1 MQGATGPRQKLRRG
15 MTLVELLVVV
25 VIILL
30 LAAATIPRLQ
40 PAMDRSRIR
49 EAARSVQL
57 YLSSA
62 RNQAIATGR
71 SCGVIIEALP
81 GEGGCSMTLSQ
92 VESSAPLGGAATLSL
107 SSGSLTVKF
116 DTDTDARVKS
126 LTSGKPNQIQ
136 FGGQGGLYNLSSSGS
151 AATAGWNL
159 GQSPPW
165 PLSPSAIPCKIYR
178 QPVKSVASALQ
189 LPSPAVID
197 LTLSG
202 PDTVQP
208 NGTTTFWGSGP
219 VTIMFAP
226 DGTIDQ
232 VLVGG
237 VATHPVT
244 PICLL
249 IGKRENVNDPDPK
262 KLNSQDLSCLW
273 VAINPWTGLIITT
286 DLAVVGDKTNIDQ
299 SRKYARESDAM
310 GGK

>member
-1 MQGATGPRQKLRRG
+1 

-25 VIILL
+25 VIILT

-62 RNQAIATGR
+62 RNQALATGR
-71 SCGVIIEALP
+71 SCGVIFEPLP

-92 VESSAPLGGAATLSL
+92 VESPAPYGGAATLTQ
-107 SSGSLTVKF
+107 GTGGGLTVKF
-116 DTDTDARVKS
+116 DPNTNANIVKP
-126 LTSGKPNQIQ
+126 GDQIQ
-136 FGGQGGLYNLSSSGS
+136 FGGQGVSFSLSGGT
-151 AATAGWNL
+151 AAGWSANL
-159 GQSPPW
+159 QGQTTPW
-165 PLSPSAIPCKIYR
+165 GGSSSAIPIKIFR

-189 LPSPAVID
+189 LPAPAVVD

-202 PDTVQP
+202 FDTVQP
-208 NGTTTFWGSGP
+208 NGTAAFWGSGP

-226 DGTIDQ
+226 DGTIDR
-232 VLVGG
+232 VYVGG
-237 VATHPVT
+237 TATRPITPV
-244 PICLL
+244 CLL

-262 KLNSQDLSCLW
+262 KLNLQDYNSLW
-273 VAINPWTGLIITT
+273 VAINPWTGLIVTT
-286 DLAVVGDKTNIDQ
+286 DLSAVGDKTMIDQ
-299 SRKYARESDAM
+299 SRVYARQSDAM